1 MEPTITVL
9 MPVYNE
15 EARYLR
21 KSIESIL
28 HQTFRFFE
36 FLIIDDGSDNENCV
50 NILKEYAVKDGRI
63 RIIHRGRPKN
73 IVGNTG
79 ITGALNLGLKE
90 ARGKYLARIDSDDF
104 ADNKRL
110 EIQYEFLENNP
121 DFVLCGTWCR
131 IVDSDD
137 NVIGEK
143 RGYSDYNKIKKNIL
157 STNYF
162 THSTLFFKKSVILD
176 LGGYNKKMIKAQD
189 YDLLLKIASR
199 YKIKNI
205 SQFLSYYRINNRS
218 ISFSNNKLQEKYA
231 LIARLNA
238 LRFYKYP
245 KIYCLKLI
253 RPLVFYLFV
262 PLFIKKLL
270 MKLLWKI

>member
-1 MEPTITVL
+1 MEPIITVL

-15 EARYLR
+15 EEKYLR

-28 HQTFRFFE
+28 HQTFRFFD

-50 NILKEYAVKDGRI
+50 NILKEYAVKDSRI
-63 RIIHRGRPKN
+63 RIIRRGRPKN
-73 IVGNTG
+73 TIGNTG

-104 ADNKRL
+104 SDKKRL
-110 EIQYEFLENNP
+110 EIQYKFLENNP

-143 RGYSDYNKIKKNIL
+143 KGYSDYKKIKKKIL

-162 THSTLFFKKSVILD
+162 THSTLFFRKSVILD

-189 YDLLLKIASR
+189 YDLLLKIAPR

-205 SQFLSYYRINNRS
+205 SQFLSYYRINSRS

-245 KIYCLKLI
+245 KIYCLKII

-262 PLFIKKLL
+262 PFFIKKLL